1 MIVKIKSRKNQTY
14 RQLLEYML
22 HDNDRLSGKEGFVV
36 AHNLKGNRIDS
47 WVDQLKALEAGR
59 VHRRKNSVT
68 MTHEILSWHAD
79 DAKHMTKG
87 KMERMTREYIRMRGV
102 RGAKVLAIPHYN
114 KSHYHVHLLVSG
126 VDAVGRAM
134 RLSRDELRDL
144 KINVQ
149 QYQVENFPELRNS
162 LPAHGHKSS
171 GRETDNERE
180 YKKRTGK
187 LSVREEVAM
196 LVRSCHSQA
205 ISEDDFYERLKKIG
219 LNTYRR
225 GGKVYGVECNG
236 RKYRFSSLGIDIGE
250 STARD
255 HFHDFEKDIARLRH
269 TKRSRRKREK

>member
-22 HDNDRLSGKEGFVV
+22 HDNDRLAGKEGFVV

-47 WVDQLKALEAGR
+47 WVDQLKALETGR

-79 DAKHMTKG
+79 DAKHMSME

-126 VDAVGRAM
+126 VDAAGKAM
-134 RLSRDELRDL
+134 RLSREELHEL
-144 KINVQ
+144 KKRAQ
-149 QYQVENFPELRNS
+149 QYQIEKFPELSNS
-162 LPAHGHKSS
+162 LPAHGRRSKE
-171 GRETDNERE
+171 RKTDKEVQFKKRKGKMSERE
-180 YKKRTGK
+180 AVT
-187 LSVREEVAM
+187 V

-205 ISEDDFYERLKKIG
+205 TSENDFYERLEKNG
-219 LNTYRR
+219 LKTYLR
-225 GGKVYGVECNG
+225 GGKVYGVERNG
-236 RKYRFSSLGIDIGE
+236 KKYRFKTMGMDLEFEHTIDF
-250 STARD
+250 AR
-255 HFHDFEKDIARLRH
+255 EIEGL
-269 TKRSRRKREK
+269 RKRNLRGKGRHK